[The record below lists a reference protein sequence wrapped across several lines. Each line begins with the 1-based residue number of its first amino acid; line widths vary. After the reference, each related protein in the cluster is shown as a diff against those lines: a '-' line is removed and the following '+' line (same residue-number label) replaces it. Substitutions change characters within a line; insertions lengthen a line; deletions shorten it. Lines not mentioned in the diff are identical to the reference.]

1 MINRTATVTNTPTRI
16 AVVLESG
23 EENGPEDMKRAQVRT
38 VVDLGVD
45 ETITTTKW
53 ADLLLIRAIHLV

>member
-1 MINRTATVTNTPTRI
+1 M
-16 AVVLESG
+16 VLESG

-53 ADLLLIRAIHLV
+53 TDLLLILAVHLG